1 MQVYGARKVDVRV
14 GIIQTDTRAERPVGA
29 VLLGVA
35 PPETPWLS
43 EVFPSS
49 VVRTTRYGT
58 RDAALEHLRFVPA
71 QRFDALPGLEGP
83 HPSLVR
89 DSVQLALDAGAS
101 HVDLVMAR
109 AGDLPPWSLHTE
121 AVASILVP
129 YLSELQEAQIA
140 FPDIAGPGALRPGV
154 DDSPDRRLER
164 VLGTIKQFKAGL
176 REHYQIAY
184 VDLPDGADQRL
195 DEIHQRVG
203 SADVA
208 FCRWTGGERALRAHG
223 WRCAGAAL
231 AGLQGRTSADLTGG
245 VAGLHFQVGA
255 GRRVRRTRHPEL
267 LQLPTPRLRDSMG
280 DEIVELAL
288 DPSAGDPDS
297 RRRFAMV
304 RSEPTLRHP
313 TGSWSLPALRTVKAI
328 HHRIVFAAEQFVF
341 RPVDQVQAF
350 SLVTAL
356 DMVLRPFIEGG
367 ALVGPS
373 GEGGPLLAGDTVRD
387 RDAPGLV
394 AEISAQLRP
403 WCQDVRVRVAVDP
416 GQQPAV
422 EVFTP

>member
-14 GIIQTDTRAERPVGA
+14 GIIQTDTRSERPVGA

-35 PPETPWLS
+35 PPDHPWLS
-43 EVFPSS
+43 ELFPAS
-49 VVRTTRYGT
+49 VVRNTRYGS

-71 QRFDALPGLEGP
+71 QRLDGLPGLEGRF
-83 HPSLVR
+83 PSLIRDAVR
-89 DSVQLALDAGAS
+89 LTLDAGAT
-101 HVDLVMAR
+101 HVDLVLAR
-109 AGDLPPWSLHTE
+109 AGDLPPWSLHEE

-129 YLSELQEAQIA
+129 YLAELQEAQIA
-140 FPDIAGPGALRPGV
+140 LPDAAGPAAHRPGQH
-154 DDSPDRRLER
+154 DSPDQRLDR
-164 VLGTIKQFKAGL
+164 ILGTIRYFKQGL

-184 VDLPDGADQRL
+184 LDMPEGVDHRIEEVYQRT
-195 DEIHQRVG
+195 G
-203 SADVA
+203 SADVTL
-208 FCRWTGGERALRAHG
+208 CRWTGSERALRAHG
-223 WRCAGAAL
+223 WRSAGAAL
-231 AGLQGRTSADLTGG
+231 AGLQSRPKADLTGG
-245 VAGLHFQVGA
+245 VAGLYLNVGS

-267 LQLPTPRLRDSMG
+267 MPSPPLRERESMG
-280 DEIVELAL
+280 EQLVELAL
-288 DPSAGDPDS
+288 DPSAGDPES
-297 RRRFAMV
+297 KRRFAMV
-304 RSEPTLRHP
+304 RSEPTLRRP
-313 TGSWSLPALRTVKAI
+313 AGSWSLPALRTVKAI

-367 ALVGPS
+367 ALVGPN
-373 GEGGPLLAGDTVRD
+373 GDGGPLLAGDTVRD
-387 RDAPGLV
+387 REAPGLV
-394 AEISAQLRP
+394 AEIAAQLRP